1 LHPNNVRTLYA
12 HLDSILVERGQKVY
26 ESQTLGKIGN
36 TGFSTGR
43 HLHYE
48 VSVDGVKVNP
58 SIITAM
64 AKNVQ

>member
-1 LHPNNVRTLYA
+1 
-12 HLDSILVERGQKVY
+12 LVTGEVAEGQKVQ
-26 ESQTLGKIGN
+26 EAQPIGKIGN